1 MWTILI
7 IFLFC
12 FSVYLSVKLKF
23 QNYKINIKE
32 LIRNDKTS
40 LYLTLGT
47 KVGVGSVIGTTS
59 SIIIGGFSSVIWIIL
74 FSILTTSIIY
84 YEAYL
89 GRKNRV
95 KLNNDYIGGPN
106 FIVKNKLLSFISL
119 ILLLLIYTF
128 MFQMIQMNTISNMIL
143 LNVNISKKLILIV
156 FLIILLVTIN
166 LKIKEILNIMNKIVP
181 IMCLFFIVICLY
193 GIISNYDI
201 LFSSIEV
208 YLKDI
213 FSIKSILCGMIIGI
227 KRSIF
232 MNELLIGTTS
242 LSASTDKNDINISI
256 KYQILSIFF
265 ITITMTLLIS
275 SLILIYIYNNPIIN
289 DYNLLINNIF
299 HTTYGS
305 IGTLFLII
313 ILILFGFTTILSGFY
328 NKSIAFAYANGV
340 FEDSNGKS
348 KLILNIFKLL
358 FIVVTLSGIIINNFF
373 IWKYLDNL
381 IFIMI
386 IINSYSIIKSLGSD

>member
-12 FSVYLSVKLKF
+12 FSVYLSVRLKF

-47 KVGVGSVIGTTS
+47 KIGVGSIIGTTS

-106 FIVKNKLLSFISL
+106 FIVKNKLISFISL

-156 FLIILLVTIN
+156 FLIILLITIN

-181 IMCLFFIVICLY
+181 IMCLFFIIVCLY
-193 GIISNYDI
+193 GIISNYDV

-256 KYQILSIFF
+256 KYQILSVLF

-328 NKSIAFAYANGV
+328 IGKTNIEYLT
-340 FEDSNGKS
+340 KS
-348 KLILNIFKLL
+348 KLILNIFKLI

>member
-47 KVGVGSVIGTTS
+47 KVGVGSIIGTTS

-84 YEAYL
+84 YEAYF

-106 FIVKNKLLSFISL
+106 FIIKNKLLSFISL

-181 IMCLFFIVICLY
+181 IMCLFFIIICLY

-201 LFSSIEV
+201 LSSSIEV

-328 NKSIAFAYANGV
+328 IGKTNIEYLT
-340 FEDSNGKS
+340 KS

>member
-47 KVGVGSVIGTTS
+47 KVGVGSIIGTTS

-181 IMCLFFIVICLY
+181 IMCLFFIIICLY
-193 GIISNYDI
+193 GIINNYDI

-227 KRSIF
+227 KRSLF

-328 NKSIAFAYANGV
+328 IGKTNIEYLT
-340 FEDSNGKS
+340 KS

>member
-23 QNYKINIKE
+23 QNYKIKVKE

-47 KVGVGSVIGTTS
+47 KVGVGSIIGTTS

-143 LNVNISKKLILIV
+143 LNVNISNKLILIV

-181 IMCLFFIVICLY
+181 IMCLFFIIICLY

-201 LFSSIEV
+201 LFSSIKV

-313 ILILFGFTTILSGFY
+313 IIILFGFTTILSGFY
-328 NKSIAFAYANGV
+328 IGKTNIEYLT
-340 FEDSNGKS
+340 KS

>member
-47 KVGVGSVIGTTS
+47 KVGVGSIIGTTS

-143 LNVNISKKLILIV
+143 LNVNISKKLILII

-181 IMCLFFIVICLY
+181 IMCLFFIIICLY
-193 GIISNYDI
+193 GIINNYDI
-201 LFSSIEV
+201 LSFSIKI

-328 NKSIAFAYANGV
+328 IGKTNIEYLT
-340 FEDSNGKS
+340 KS

-386 IINSYSIIKSLGSD
+386 IINSYSIINSLGSD

>member
-23 QNYKINIKE
+23 QNYKIKVKE

-47 KVGVGSVIGTTS
+47 KVGVGSIIGTTS

-106 FIVKNKLLSFISL
+106 FIIKNKLLSFISL

-143 LNVNISKKLILIV
+143 LNVNISNKLILIV

-181 IMCLFFIVICLY
+181 IMCLFFIIICLY

-201 LFSSIEV
+201 LSSSIKI

-242 LSASTDKNDINISI
+242 LSVSTDKNDINISI

-299 HTTYGS
+299 HTNYGS

-328 NKSIAFAYANGV
+328 IGKTNIEYLT
-340 FEDSNGKS
+340 KS

>member
-32 LIRNDKTS
+32 LFRNDKTS

-47 KVGVGSVIGTTS
+47 KVGVGSIIGTTS

-95 KLNNDYIGGPN
+95 KFNNDYIGGPN

-181 IMCLFFIVICLY
+181 IMCLFFIIICLY

-328 NKSIAFAYANGV
+328 IGKTNIEYLT
-340 FEDSNGKS
+340 KS

>member
-47 KVGVGSVIGTTS
+47 KVGVGSIIGTTS

-106 FIVKNKLLSFISL
+106 FIIKNKLLSFISL

-143 LNVNISKKLILIV
+143 LNVNISNKLILIV

-181 IMCLFFIVICLY
+181 IMCLFFIIICLY
-193 GIISNYDI
+193 GIINNYDI

-328 NKSIAFAYANGV
+328 IGKTNIEYLT
-340 FEDSNGKS
+340 KS
-348 KLILNIFKLL
+348 KLILNVFKLL

>member
-47 KVGVGSVIGTTS
+47 KVGVGSIIGTTS

-106 FIVKNKLLSFISL
+106 FIIKNKLLSFISL

-181 IMCLFFIVICLY
+181 IMCLFFIIICLY

-201 LFSSIEV
+201 LSSSINV

-328 NKSIAFAYANGV
+328 IGKTNIEYLT
-340 FEDSNGKS
+340 KS

>member
-47 KVGVGSVIGTTS
+47 KVGVGSIIGTTS
-59 SIIIGGFSSVIWIIL
+59 SIIIDGFSSVIWIIL

-106 FIVKNKLLSFISL
+106 FIIKNKLLSFISL

-143 LNVNISKKLILIV
+143 LNVNISNKLILIV

-181 IMCLFFIVICLY
+181 IMCLFFIIICLY
-193 GIISNYDI
+193 GIINNYDI
-201 LFSSIEV
+201 LSFSIKI

-328 NKSIAFAYANGV
+328 IGKTNIEYLT
-340 FEDSNGKS
+340 KS

>member
-47 KVGVGSVIGTTS
+47 KVGVGSIIGTTS

-181 IMCLFFIVICLY
+181 IMCLFFIIICLY

-201 LFSSIEV
+201 LSFSIKI

-265 ITITMTLLIS
+265 ITITITLLIS

-328 NKSIAFAYANGV
+328 IGKTNIEYLT
-340 FEDSNGKS
+340 KS

>member
-1 MWTILI
+1 MWIILI

-47 KVGVGSVIGTTS
+47 KVGVGSIIGTTS

-181 IMCLFFIVICLY
+181 IMCLFFIIICLY
-193 GIISNYDI
+193 GIINNYDI
-201 LFSSIEV
+201 LFSSIKV

-242 LSASTDKNDINISI
+242 LSASTDKNDINISV

-299 HTTYGS
+299 HTNYGS

-328 NKSIAFAYANGV
+328 IGKTNIEYLT
-340 FEDSNGKS
+340 KS

>member
-47 KVGVGSVIGTTS
+47 KVGVGSIIGTTS

-181 IMCLFFIVICLY
+181 IMCLFFIIICLY

-275 SLILIYIYNNPIIN
+275 FLILIYIYNNPIIN

-328 NKSIAFAYANGV
+328 IGKTNIEYLT
-340 FEDSNGKS
+340 KS

>member
-23 QNYKINIKE
+23 QNYKIKVKE

-47 KVGVGSVIGTTS
+47 KVGVGSIIGTTS

-181 IMCLFFIVICLY
+181 IMCLFFIIICLY
-193 GIISNYDI
+193 GIINNYDI
-201 LFSSIEV
+201 LFSSINV

-328 NKSIAFAYANGV
+328 IGKTNIEYLT
-340 FEDSNGKS
+340 KS

>member
-47 KVGVGSVIGTTS
+47 KVGVGSIIGTTS

-143 LNVNISKKLILIV
+143 LNVNISKKLILII

-181 IMCLFFIVICLY
+181 IMCLFFIIICLY

-242 LSASTDKNDINISI
+242 LSASTDKNDINTSI
-256 KYQILSIFF
+256 KYQILSVLF

-275 SLILIYIYNNPIIN
+275 FLILIYIYNNPIIN

-328 NKSIAFAYANGV
+328 IGKTNIEYLT
-340 FEDSNGKS
+340 KS

-381 IFIMI
+381 LFIMI

>member
-23 QNYKINIKE
+23 ENYKINIKE
-32 LIRNDKTS
+32 LIKNDKTS

-47 KVGVGSVIGTTS
+47 KIGVGSIIGTTS

-106 FIVKNKLLSFISL
+106 FIIKNKLLSFISL

-143 LNVNISKKLILIV
+143 LNINISKKLILIV

-181 IMCLFFIVICLY
+181 IMCLFFIIICLY

-201 LFSSIEV
+201 LFSSVKV

-213 FSIKSILCGMIIGI
+213 FSIKSMLCGMIIGI

-242 LSASTDKNDINISI
+242 LSASTDKNDINTSI
-256 KYQILSIFF
+256 KYQILSVLF

-299 HTTYGS
+299 KSTYGS

-328 NKSIAFAYANGV
+328 I
-340 FEDSNGKS
+340 GKTNIEYFTKF

>member
-181 IMCLFFIVICLY
+181 IMCLFFIIICLY

-201 LFSSIEV
+201 LFSSIKV

-313 ILILFGFTTILSGFY
+313 IIILFGFTTILSGFY
-328 NKSIAFAYANGV
+328 IGKTNIEYLT
-340 FEDSNGKS
+340 KS

>member
-47 KVGVGSVIGTTS
+47 KVGVGSIIGTTS

-181 IMCLFFIVICLY
+181 IMCLFFIIICLY

-232 MNELLIGTTS
+232 MNELLIGTTF

-328 NKSIAFAYANGV
+328 IGKTNIEYLT
-340 FEDSNGKS
+340 KS

>member
-47 KVGVGSVIGTTS
+47 KVGVGSIIGTTS

-181 IMCLFFIVICLY
+181 IMCLFFIIICLY

-328 NKSIAFAYANGV
+328 IGKINIEYLT
-340 FEDSNGKS
+340 KS

>member
-47 KVGVGSVIGTTS
+47 KVGVGSIIGTTS

-106 FIVKNKLLSFISL
+106 FIVKNKLLSFISF

-143 LNVNISKKLILIV
+143 LNVNISKKLILII

-181 IMCLFFIVICLY
+181 IMCLFFIIICLY
-193 GIISNYDI
+193 GIINNYDI

-242 LSASTDKNDINISI
+242 LSASTDKNDINISV
-256 KYQILSIFF
+256 KYQIVSIFF

-328 NKSIAFAYANGV
+328 IGKTNIEYLT
-340 FEDSNGKS
+340 KS

>member
-23 QNYKINIKE
+23 QNYKIKVKE

-47 KVGVGSVIGTTS
+47 KVGVGSIIGTTS

-106 FIVKNKLLSFISL
+106 FIIKNKLLSFISL

-181 IMCLFFIVICLY
+181 IMCLFFIIICIY
-193 GIISNYDI
+193 GIINNYDI
-201 LFSSIEV
+201 LFSSIRV

-299 HTTYGS
+299 HTTYGG

-328 NKSIAFAYANGV
+328 IGKTNIEYLT
-340 FEDSNGKS
+340 KS

>member
-7 IFLFC
+7 MFLFC
-12 FSVYLSVKLKF
+12 FSIYLSVKLNF

-47 KVGVGSVIGTTS
+47 KIGVGSIIGTTS

-181 IMCLFFIVICLY
+181 IMCLFFIIICLY

-213 FSIKSILCGMIIGI
+213 FSIKSMLCGMIIGI

-256 KYQILSIFF
+256 KYQILSVLF

-328 NKSIAFAYANGV
+328 IGKTNIEYLT
-340 FEDSNGKS
+340 KS
-348 KLILNIFKLL
+348 KLILNIFKLI

>member
-32 LIRNDKTS
+32 LFRNDKTS

-47 KVGVGSVIGTTS
+47 KVGVGSIIGTTS

-181 IMCLFFIVICLY
+181 IMCLFFIIICLY

-313 ILILFGFTTILSGFY
+313 IIILFGFTTILSGFY
-328 NKSIAFAYANGV
+328 IGKTNIEYLT
-340 FEDSNGKS
+340 KS

>member
-47 KVGVGSVIGTTS
+47 KIGVGSIIGTTS

-84 YEAYL
+84 YEAYF

-95 KLNNDYIGGPN
+95 KLNNNYIGGPN
-106 FIVKNKLLSFISL
+106 FIIKNKLISFISL

-166 LKIKEILNIMNKIVP
+166 LKIKEILNIMNKLVP
-181 IMCLFFIVICLY
+181 IMCLFFIIICLY

-201 LFSSIEV
+201 LLSSIKI

-213 FSIKSILCGMIIGI
+213 FSIKSMLCGMIIGI

-242 LSASTDKNDINISI
+242 LSASSDRNDINTSI
-256 KYQILSIFF
+256 KYQILSVLF
-265 ITITMTLLIS
+265 ITITMSVLIS

-299 HTTYGS
+299 ESTYGS

-328 NKSIAFAYANGV
+328 IGKTNIEYFT
-340 FEDSNGKS
+340 KS
-348 KLILNIFKLL
+348 KLFLNIFKLL

-386 IINSYSIIKSLGSD
+386 IINSYSIIKSLGSDQCDR

>member
-47 KVGVGSVIGTTS
+47 KVGVGSIIGTTS

-106 FIVKNKLLSFISL
+106 FIIKNKLLSFISL

-181 IMCLFFIVICLY
+181 IMCLFFIIICLY

-313 ILILFGFTTILSGFY
+313 IIILFGFTTILSGFY
-328 NKSIAFAYANGV
+328 IGKTNIEYLT
-340 FEDSNGKS
+340 KS

>member
-47 KVGVGSVIGTTS
+47 KVGVGSIIGTTS

-89 GRKNRV
+89 GRNNRV

-181 IMCLFFIVICLY
+181 IMCLFFIIICLY

-242 LSASTDKNDINISI
+242 LSTSTDKNDINISI

-328 NKSIAFAYANGV
+328 IGKTNIEYLT
-340 FEDSNGKS
+340 KS

>member
-47 KVGVGSVIGTTS
+47 KVGVGSIIGTTS

-106 FIVKNKLLSFISL
+106 FIVKNKLLSFISF

-143 LNVNISKKLILIV
+143 LNVNISKKLILII

-181 IMCLFFIVICLY
+181 IMCLFFIIICLY
-193 GIISNYDI
+193 GIINNYDI
-201 LFSSIEV
+201 LFSSINV

-313 ILILFGFTTILSGFY
+313 IIILFGFTTILSGFY
-328 NKSIAFAYANGV
+328 IGKTNIEYLT
-340 FEDSNGKS
+340 KS

>member
-47 KVGVGSVIGTTS
+47 KVGVGSIIGTTS

-106 FIVKNKLLSFISL
+106 FIIKNKLLSFISL

-181 IMCLFFIVICLY
+181 IMCLFFIIICLY
-193 GIISNYDI
+193 GIINNYDI

-227 KRSIF
+227 KRCIF

-328 NKSIAFAYANGV
+328 IGKTNIEYLT
-340 FEDSNGKS
+340 KS

>member
-47 KVGVGSVIGTTS
+47 KVGVGSIIGTTS

-89 GRKNRV
+89 GRNNRV

-181 IMCLFFIVICLY
+181 IMCLFFIIICLY

-201 LFSSIEV
+201 LFSSIKI

-328 NKSIAFAYANGV
+328 IGKTNIEYLT
-340 FEDSNGKS
+340 KS

>member
-47 KVGVGSVIGTTS
+47 KVGVGSIIGTTS

-89 GRKNRV
+89 GKKNRV

-106 FIVKNKLLSFISL
+106 FIIKNKLLSFISL

-181 IMCLFFIVICLY
+181 IMCLFFIIICLY

-328 NKSIAFAYANGV
+328 IGKTNIEYLT
-340 FEDSNGKS
+340 KS

>member
-47 KVGVGSVIGTTS
+47 KVGVGSIIGTTS

-143 LNVNISKKLILIV
+143 LNVNISKKLILII

-181 IMCLFFIVICLY
+181 IMCLFFIIICLY
-193 GIISNYDI
+193 GIINNYDI
-201 LFSSIEV
+201 LFSSMEV

-242 LSASTDKNDINISI
+242 LSVSTDKNDINTSI

-328 NKSIAFAYANGV
+328 IGKINIEYLT
-340 FEDSNGKS
+340 KS

>member
-47 KVGVGSVIGTTS
+47 KVGVGSIIGTTS

-106 FIVKNKLLSFISL
+106 FIVKNKLLSFLSL

-181 IMCLFFIVICLY
+181 IMCLFFIIICLY
-193 GIISNYDI
+193 GIINNYDI

-265 ITITMTLLIS
+265 IKITMTLLIS

-328 NKSIAFAYANGV
+328 IGKTNIEYLT
-340 FEDSNGKS
+340 KS
-348 KLILNIFKLL
+348 KLILNVFKLL

>member
-47 KVGVGSVIGTTS
+47 KVGVGSIIGTTS

-106 FIVKNKLLSFISL
+106 FIIKNKLLSFISL

-181 IMCLFFIVICLY
+181 IMCLFFIIICLY
-193 GIISNYDI
+193 GIINNYDI
-201 LFSSIEV
+201 LFSSIKV

-313 ILILFGFTTILSGFY
+313 IIILFGFTTILSGFY
-328 NKSIAFAYANGV
+328 IGKTNIEYLT
-340 FEDSNGKS
+340 KS

>member
-47 KVGVGSVIGTTS
+47 KVGVGSIIGTTS

-84 YEAYL
+84 YEAYF

-181 IMCLFFIVICLY
+181 IMCLFFIIICLY
-193 GIISNYDI
+193 GIINNYDI
-201 LFSSIEV
+201 LSFSIKI

-328 NKSIAFAYANGV
+328 IGKTNIEYLT
-340 FEDSNGKS
+340 KS

>member
-47 KVGVGSVIGTTS
+47 KVGVGSIIGTTS

-106 FIVKNKLLSFISL
+106 FIIKNKLLSFISL

-143 LNVNISKKLILIV
+143 LNVNISNKLILIV

-181 IMCLFFIVICLY
+181 IMCLFFIIICLY

-328 NKSIAFAYANGV
+328 IGKTNIEYLT
-340 FEDSNGKS
+340 KS

>member
-47 KVGVGSVIGTTS
+47 KVGVGSIIGTTS

-106 FIVKNKLLSFISL
+106 FIIKNKLLSFISL

-181 IMCLFFIVICLY
+181 IMCLFFIIVCLY

-328 NKSIAFAYANGV
+328 IGKTNIEYLT
-340 FEDSNGKS
+340 KS

>member
-32 LIRNDKTS
+32 LFRNDKTS

-47 KVGVGSVIGTTS
+47 KVGVGSIIGTTS

-143 LNVNISKKLILIV
+143 LNVNISKKLMLIV

-181 IMCLFFIVICLY
+181 IMCLFFIIICLY
-193 GIISNYDI
+193 GIINNYDI

-328 NKSIAFAYANGV
+328 IGKTNIEYLT
-340 FEDSNGKS
+340 KS

>member
-23 QNYKINIKE
+23 QNYKINVKE

-47 KVGVGSVIGTTS
+47 KVGVGSIIGTTS

-128 MFQMIQMNTISNMIL
+128 IFQMIQMNTISNMIL

-181 IMCLFFIVICLY
+181 IMCLFFIIICLY
-193 GIISNYDI
+193 GIINNYDI
-201 LFSSIEV
+201 LFSSIKV

-299 HTTYGS
+299 HTNYGS

-328 NKSIAFAYANGV
+328 IGKTNIEYLT
-340 FEDSNGKS
+340 KS
-348 KLILNIFKLL
+348 KLILNVFKLL

>member
-12 FSVYLSVKLKF
+12 FSIYLSVRLKF

-47 KVGVGSVIGTTS
+47 KIGVGSIIGTTS

-106 FIVKNKLLSFISL
+106 FIVKNKLISFISL

-181 IMCLFFIVICLY
+181 IMCLFFIIVCLY

-256 KYQILSIFF
+256 KYQILSVLF

-328 NKSIAFAYANGV
+328 IGKTNIEYLT
-340 FEDSNGKS
+340 KS
-348 KLILNIFKLL
+348 KLILNIFKMI

>member
-47 KVGVGSVIGTTS
+47 KVGVGSIIGTTS

-143 LNVNISKKLILIV
+143 LNINISKKLILIV

-181 IMCLFFIVICLY
+181 IMCLFFIIICLY
-193 GIISNYDI
+193 GIINNYDI
-201 LFSSIEV
+201 LLSSIKI

-213 FSIKSILCGMIIGI
+213 FSIKSMLCGMIIGI

-256 KYQILSIFF
+256 KYQILSVLF
-265 ITITMTLLIS
+265 ITITMSVLIS

-328 NKSIAFAYANGV
+328 IGKTNIEYLT
-340 FEDSNGKS
+340 KS